1 MVEHALH
8 IALVAPFSWT
18 RPSSVN
24 QHVGDLARALKARG
38 HRPVVVT
45 SFDEAEE
52 SERTRALFHRTR
64 GRVVDLLAE
73 YRAGS
78 TPDPLLLPRAGISPV
93 SPDDGIPVVPVG
105 FSFPVRI
112 NRGVANLG
120 LPVDITSRLEK
131 LMIGADFDLVHV
143 HEPVAPSLGFTA
155 LREARSPVVATFHLT
170 PVAVAAYDLGQ
181 AVLERFF
188 LRFDA
193 RVVTFPGARTMLD
206 DLYPADYEF
215 IPCGSALRPAN
226 PAASE
231 QSGARS
237 VASSRYGLY
246 VYRGDSRRSLR
257 ALLRAVADDWPSG
270 LDRLVIAFHRVS
282 AERWPPRAVPRKL
295 RSRVDLVR
303 FETVEELA
311 PVYEGAALAILPFL
325 GGEWLCNSIADAAV
339 AGCPA
344 VGPDL
349 PPVRDYLEGTGGGAP
364 SVGAVF
370 SPHDF
375 ASVTTAIRATLN
387 AARGISAPA
396 TVAPIAPAAG
406 VAGVAGT
413 ASDSGALAEGLAA
426 AVRPA
431 PSGGP
436 PQASAQVS
444 ARGLTQVTSPPSAV
458 SPYSMVAVAERLEAL
473 YRDTIAAATGDRVA
487 GRTPAATRSLHVRGI
502 GEEPPRRRA
511 REAAHS
517 PARPDWI
524 NADLHMHSTFSK
536 DSKNSIETII
546 RTAREIGL
554 GAIAITDHN
563 EIKGA
568 LRARELAGGDPFVIV
583 AEEIKSR
590 EGEVIGLFLQEY
602 IPPKLSFDETLSR
615 IKEQGALVYVPHP
628 FDALRT
634 TPSYQALVDNL
645 HRIDVIEIY
654 NAKVALSSFNLSAER
669 FAAKYN
675 IVAGAGSDAHVRQ
688 ALGTAMLRMPKFD
701 DPESFMAALWEADII
716 ARRKN
721 LLYLQSLKLL
731 QTTLDRVLPED

>member
-1 MVEHALH
+1 MGEILH

-18 RPSSVN
+18 QPSAVN
-24 QHVGDLARALKARG
+24 QHVAHLARALKARG

-45 SFDEAEE
+45 SCDEPEE
-52 SERTRALFHRTR
+52 SKRTRALFHRTH
-64 GRVVDLLAE
+64 GQVVELLAA

-78 TPDPLLLPRAGISPV
+78 PPDSLLLPPAGQGPV
-93 SPDDGIPVVPVG
+93 SPEDGIPVIPIG
-105 FSFPVRI
+105 FSFPVRL
-112 NRGVANLG
+112 NGGVANLG

-131 LMIGADFDLVHV
+131 LVIGADFDLVHV
-143 HEPVAPSLGFTA
+143 HEPIAPSLGFTA

-170 PVAVAAYDLGQ
+170 PVAVAAYELGQ
-181 AVLERFF
+181 SVLERFF
-188 LRFDA
+188 RRLDA
-193 RVVTFPGARTMLD
+193 RVVTFPGGRDVLG
-206 DLYPADYEF
+206 DLYPGDYQF
-215 IPCGSALRPAN
+215 VPCGSAIRPGL
-226 PAASE
+226 PAASAAPGE
-231 QSGARS
+231 PGTPGRASARGS
-237 VASSRYGLY
+237 TSSYALY

-257 ALLRAVADDWPSG
+257 ALLRALADDFPPG
-270 LDRLVIAFHRVS
+270 LAHLVIAFHQAS
-282 AERWPPRAVPRKL
+282 ANRWPPRAVPRKL

-303 FETVEELA
+303 FETAEELA
-311 PVYEGAALAILPFL
+311 PVYEGAAVAILPFL
-325 GGEWLCNSIADAAV
+325 GGEWLCSAIADAAV
-339 AGCPA
+339 CGCPVA
-344 VGPDL
+344 GPDL
-349 PPVRDYLEGTGGGAP
+349 PPVRDYLGLAGPGGAAGP
-364 SVGAVF
+364 AAAGPTAAPGAPGAGAPRGAIF
-370 SPHDF
+370 SPNDF
-375 ASVTTAIRATLN
+375 ASVSTAIQAVLSGGRPDGVQDRSA
-387 AARGISAPA
+387 GPDEGSAPPS
-396 TVAPIAPAAG
+396 VR
-406 VAGVAGT
+406 
-413 ASDSGALAEGLAA
+413 DSL
-426 AVRPA
+426 
-431 PSGGP
+431 
-436 PQASAQVS
+436 
-444 ARGLTQVTSPPSAV
+444 
-458 SPYSMVAVAERLEAL
+458 YSMSQVAERLETI
-473 YRDTIAAATGDRVA
+473 YRETIATATGDRVA
-487 GRTPAATRSLHVRGI
+487 GRTPAARGSLLVRGI
-502 GEEPPRRRA
+502 GEGTPRRRA
-511 REAAHS
+511 REAALS
-517 PARPDWI
+517 PTRPDWI

-536 DSKNSIETII
+536 DSKNSVETII

-554 GAIAITDHN
+554 GAIAVTDHN

-568 LRARELAGGDPFVIV
+568 LRARELADGDPFVIV

-688 ALGTAMLRMPKFD
+688 ALGTAMLRMPRFH